1 MDELDR
7 QENRSRL
14 DPPRGSQAQSPL
26 SSVNCHHEENM
37 AGILRRDTTS
47 FTRIFLLG
55 NQVIQ
60 FMTLMLQDIFRSM
73 TTAIGERAPS
83 SPCRMRGTAR

>member
-1 MDELDR
+1 
-7 QENRSRL
+7 L
-14 DPPRGSQAQSPL
+14 DPSRGSQAQPPL
-26 SSVNCHHEENM
+26 SSGNCHDEENM

-55 NQVIQ
+55 NLVIQ

-73 TTAIGERAPS
+73 TADSDDRARLPGCVLLRV
-83 SPCRMRGTAR
+83 PR